1 MISNIMMVKILK
13 DEAGKLK
20 FVFYEDIINV
30 VVGKG
35 LKIIII
41 ALIMYIVIKT
51 GNKLIQRFVEHQG
64 KSKLSF
70 SLNEQKA
77 VTLGEVLK
85 SALKYAVYFIGIAMM
100 LSGIFNGLSV
110 ALAGIG
116 GVAIGL
122 GVQSLVKDIING
134 FFILFE
140 DQFGVGDHV
149 TIDRFEGI
157 VESIGI
163 RTTIIRDFSGDVHL
177 IPNGHIT
184 IVTNHSR
191 GDIRFIVDVEI
202 AYEENI
208 DEAINVIEKVN
219 SEFAKENSEEIR
231 GPIEVLGVNSLNGS
245 GVTIRVI
252 GRSKPLSQWKMER
265 ELRKAIKVALDQAK
279 IEIPYPKTV
288 IVNEDDKNN

>member
-20 FVFYEDIINV
+20 FVFDEDIINV

-35 LKIIII
+35 VKIIII

>member
-20 FVFYEDIINV
+20 FVFDEDIINV

-265 ELRKAIKVALDQAK
+265 ELRKAIKVALDKAK

>member
-20 FVFYEDIINV
+20 FVFDEDIINV

-85 SALKYAVYFIGIAMM
+85 SALKYAVYFIGVAMM

>member
-20 FVFYEDIINV
+20 FVFDEDIINV

-134 FFILFE
+134 FFVLFE

-184 IVTNHSR
+184 LVTNHSR

>member
-20 FVFYEDIINV
+20 FVFDEDIINV

>member
-20 FVFYEDIINV
+20 FVFDEDIINV

-134 FFILFE
+134 FFVLFE

>member
-20 FVFYEDIINV
+20 FVFDEDIINV

-122 GVQSLVKDIING
+122 GVQSLVKDIIKG

>member
-20 FVFYEDIINV
+20 FVFDEDIINV

-184 IVTNHSR
+184 LVTNHSR